1 MVVFTSWLPT
11 RDAIGKVLIEAG
23 MEDVAAPTGST
34 VPGALESRF
43 KADAGDRPVVL
54 VLSDR
59 FSESIDLDGGNPST
73 VHHDLTWNPGP
84 AHPGVGSGG
93 PHLHRI
99 SADST

>member
-1 MVVFTSWLPT
+1 M
-11 RDAIGKVLIEAG
+11 
-23 MEDVAAPTGST
+23 
-34 VPGALESRF
+34 
-43 KADAGDRPVVL
+43 L
-54 VLSDR
+54 VLPDR

-73 VHHDLTWNPGP
+73 DHHDLTWNPGP